1 MSQYRINIIYQGTI
15 NIINCAEKGALLITK
30 QGAV

>member
-1 MSQYRINIIYQGTI
+1 MSQYRNNIIYQGTI
-15 NIINCAEKGALLITK
+15 SIIDCAEKGALLITK